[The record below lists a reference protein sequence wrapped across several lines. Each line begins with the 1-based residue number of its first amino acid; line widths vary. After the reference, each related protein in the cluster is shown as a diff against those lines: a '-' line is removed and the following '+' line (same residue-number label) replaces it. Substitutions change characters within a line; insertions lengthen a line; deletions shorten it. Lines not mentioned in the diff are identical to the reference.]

1 MGLRGIGKYYGKRR
15 NKEWHAINNEYCS
28 YYCHPSHPDVDDW
41 HAVHSIAETIYN
53 SLEEVY
59 ELELGVLLSK
69 LEASGID
76 TSKLTIIEEGR

>member
-1 MGLRGIGKYYGKRR
+1 MNYA
-15 NKEWHAINNEYCS
+15 N
-28 YYCHPSHPDVDDW
+28 PSHPDVDDW
-41 HAVHSIAETIYN
+41 HAVHSIAETVYN

-76 TSKLTIIEEGR
+76 TSKLTIIEAGR